1 MADKAYRAESSRL
14 LVNTASDEDSS
25 LQPQLQR
32 AAISCPPPKHLC
44 LPSKAAI
51 LILLWTAIVGVT
63 YHNFVGFFAVI
74 VFGIQQPNTTF
85 SMYEPLPYAVLA
97 LVMMFYPLS
106 GFIADVC
113 CGRLKAVVISLICI
127 LSFFIIMLVAI
138 ALLVSI
144 LKPDVPIHD
153 IVERNLGIACLI
165 VILAVISLLAF
176 IVGLAG
182 YQANF
187 IQLGLDQLFEA
198 PSQYLV
204 LFIHYAT
211 WTFNFG
217 SLHFILNVYMM
228 KCVGDEKKFA
238 VVIIQVLV
246 PLLLI
251 VLLVISCWKRRW
263 FLSEPGYQ
271 NPYKVVCGV
280 FKFAKS
286 HKHPLRRSAFTHS
299 DDYIPSRLDFA
310 KERFGGPFTTEQVEN
325 VKTFIRILLVLFA
338 VGPAFALEVPGS
350 YFIAPLFGMHFHH
363 FVGNAQYCKDK
374 IPMEYIVEIAGV
386 LVLPSL
392 ILFPLCSLILFSLLR
407 KKLVSLFARVGVG
420 ILFCLLGVLCILLTD
435 IIGHAQQKFNISNSN
450 NHTQCVF
457 HVSLSYHKRFLV
469 DSFDMH
475 WAVLIPPYVFLEIGT
490 LMVIATTLEF
500 ISAQSPQSMK
510 GLLIGVFFAIRGLFQ
525 FLNSIIIIPL
535 SLKQPW
541 ASREMIE
548 HPPVTNCGFVY
559 LVLTSVTG
567 MIGLILFSLA
577 AKRYKYRTRD
587 EGMFCQHDVEEIYDR
602 YIDQRGSEDYS
613 FDSLD
618 D

>member
-1 MADKAYRAESSRL
+1 
-14 LVNTASDEDSS
+14 
-25 LQPQLQR
+25 
-32 AAISCPPPKHLC
+32 
-44 LPSKAAI
+44 
-51 LILLWTAIVGVT
+51 
-63 YHNFVGFFAVI
+63 
-74 VFGIQQPNTTF
+74 
-85 SMYEPLPYAVLA
+85 
-97 LVMMFYPLS
+97 
-106 GFIADVC
+106 
-113 CGRLKAVVISLICI
+113 
-127 LSFFIIMLVAI
+127 MLVAVS
-138 ALLVSI
+138 LSVSI
-144 LKPDVPIHD
+144 SKPDIPIHH
-153 IVERNLGIACLI
+153 IVEHNLGIACVI
-165 VILAVISLLAF
+165 VILVIISLLAF
-176 IVGLAG
+176 IIGLAG

-217 SLHFILNVYMM
+217 SLHFIINGYVV
-228 KCVGDEKKFA
+228 KCLGHEKMFA
-238 VVIIQVLV
+238 VVIIQVLI

-271 NPYKVVCGV
+271 NPYRVVCGV

-325 VKTFIRILLVLFA
+325 VKTFIRILLVLLA
-338 VGPAFALEVPGS
+338 VGPVFALEVPGS
-350 YFIAPLFGMHFHH
+350 YFVAPLFGMHFHH
-363 FVGNAQYCKDK
+363 FVGNRKYCKDK
-374 IPMEYIVEIAGV
+374 IPMEYLVEIAGV
-386 LVLPSL
+386 LILPSL
-392 ILFPLCSLILFSLLR
+392 ILYPVCSLILFSLLR
-407 KKLVSLFARVGVG
+407 KRLVRLFARLGVG
-420 ILFCLLGVLCILLTD
+420 ILFCLLGVLCFLLTD
-435 IIGHAQQKFNISNSN
+435 IVGHAQQNVSNSN

-457 HVSLSYHKRFLV
+457 HISLSHYKRFIV
-469 DSFDMH
+469 DSFHMH
-475 WAVLIPPYVFLEIGT
+475 WAVLIPPYIFLGIGT

-525 FLNSIIIIPL
+525 FLNSIVIIPL

-559 LVLTSVTG
+559 LALTSVTG
-567 MIGLILFSLA
+567 LIGLILFSLA

-587 EGMFCQHDVEEIYDR
+587 EGMFRQHDVEEIYDR
-602 YIDQRGSEDYS
+602 YMDQRGSEDYS